1 MNLYYD
7 RFNRITAEDWS
18 PCKLNQA
25 SYSPPN
31 SATGDGFEVLYRY
44 DRPDSGQTSDF
55 GVSESNLV
63 GRLVSVQDRGAHT
76 RWAYDARGR
85 VTGIATRLA
94 RPVDAAGSWPQDPV
108 HDRYTDDWIR
118 SSIGYD
124 ADDRPVRASTGASAS
139 ELMDPNGISELTLRY
154 TARGT
159 LNHLAGSYG
168 DLLIGA
174 SFDPTGRIR
183 LSTLGDLAATT
194 AAFGYD
200 LVGHPQTLTISRA
213 VPQLWSTGG
222 VGYVPPTSAE
232 PPTTQKV
239 LEDLLYNVDAPS
251 GKIASITDNRQPA
264 LWPDGAKPASRIFSY
279 DPLGRLTRLE
289 LHISGGIGFRNRRAV

>member
-1 MNLYYD
+1 MGRLVLNVEPNTSANFSADPSSASTTKAWRYAYDFAGHLVGTSDARGCGMNLYYD
-7 RFNRITAEDWS
+7 QFNRITAEDWS

-108 HDRYTDDWIR
+108 HDRYTDDSIR

-159 LNHLAGSYG
+159 LKSSCGKLWRLAHRG
-168 DLLIGA
+168 LLRPNRTNPIV
-174 SFDPTGRIR
+174 DVRR
-183 LSTLGDLAATT
+183 
-194 AAFGYD
+194 
-200 LVGHPQTLTISRA
+200 SRRH
-213 VPQLWSTGG
+213 
-222 VGYVPPTSAE
+222 
-232 PPTTQKV
+232 
-239 LEDLLYNVDAPS
+239 D
-251 GKIASITDNRQPA
+251 
-264 LWPDGAKPASRIFSY
+264 SRVWLR
-279 DPLGRLTRLE
+279 LGRSSADPYYFACCPTALEHWRRRLRAS
-289 LHISGGIGFRNRRAV
+289 HIGRAAHHPKGAGGFALQR